1 MAKSKGKVDPFTE
14 CTNLLRNNE
23 GISISS
29 QLLRSHIENKT
40 KPSQREMV
48 AISKAMERA
57 AANGKDFANR
67 RCPAGVDPS
76 WLYQREKRESIEL
89 KNKESGPKAKRRKVT
104 TQLLDSLDEFNK
116 EIIKPSTEARN
127 SPRLTTPPSRFSPS
141 DDNDEVGPFP
151 KNGEM
156 FECVEAMEHLKTAK
170 YRHPLMKSW
179 VENEFIPVSA
189 SHCALLWRKYV
200 QFELDGGEP
209 PCWKTIIG
217 QKQLASTEEFMA
229 ACKNKEKD
237 GHMILEK
244 KDIAEVNRD
253 QSKVYE
259 SKESLEIRKR
269 VQTVPS
275 VSEQI
280 FRTLLLEGFEAT
292 TAGEGPAKNDDKV
305 HRRTFPYECCEFC
318 CGSGRYRH
326 YCWRG
331 CPTLKVQE
339 AHRRGYCGCSSVGE
353 NCTGGELWGQRI
365 PCAAR
370 PCSILRR
377 HYMFRVRRYTPRKWK
392 SRVETP

>member
-1 MAKSKGKVDPFTE
+1 MAHFPTM
-14 CTNLLRNNE
+14 
-23 GISISS
+23 SS

-48 AISKAMERA
+48 AISKAMETA

-89 KNKESGPKAKRRKVT
+89 KNKENGPKAKRRKVT

-200 QFELDGGEP
+200 KFELDGGEP

-217 QKQLASTEEFMA
+217 QKQLA
-229 ACKNKEKD
+229 
-237 GHMILEK
+237 
-244 KDIAEVNRD
+244 
-253 QSKVYE
+253 
-259 SKESLEIRKR
+259 
-269 VQTVPS
+269 
-275 VSEQI
+275 
-280 FRTLLLEGFEAT
+280 
-292 TAGEGPAKNDDKV
+292 
-305 HRRTFPYECCEFC
+305 
-318 CGSGRYRH
+318 
-326 YCWRG
+326 
-331 CPTLKVQE
+331 
-339 AHRRGYCGCSSVGE
+339 
-353 NCTGGELWGQRI
+353 
-365 PCAAR
+365 
-370 PCSILRR
+370 
-377 HYMFRVRRYTPRKWK
+377 
-392 SRVETP
+392 

>member
-29 QLLRSHIENKT
+29 KLLRSHIENKT

-48 AISKAMERA
+48 AISKAMETA

-200 QFELDGGEP
+200 KFELDGGEP

-217 QKQLASTEEFMA
+217 QKQLANTEEFLA

-244 KDIAEVNRD
+244 K
-253 QSKVYE
+253 
-259 SKESLEIRKR
+259 
-269 VQTVPS
+269 
-275 VSEQI
+275 
-280 FRTLLLEGFEAT
+280 
-292 TAGEGPAKNDDKV
+292 
-305 HRRTFPYECCEFC
+305 
-318 CGSGRYRH
+318 
-326 YCWRG
+326 
-331 CPTLKVQE
+331 
-339 AHRRGYCGCSSVGE
+339 
-353 NCTGGELWGQRI
+353 
-365 PCAAR
+365 
-370 PCSILRR
+370 ILRR
-377 HYMFRVRRYTPRKWK
+377 Y
-392 SRVETP
+392 